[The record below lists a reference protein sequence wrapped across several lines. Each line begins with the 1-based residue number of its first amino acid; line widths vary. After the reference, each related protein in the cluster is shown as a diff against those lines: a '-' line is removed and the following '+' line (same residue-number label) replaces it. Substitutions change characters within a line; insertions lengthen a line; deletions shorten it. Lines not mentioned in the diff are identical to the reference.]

1 MKEKIKKNIKEIQ
14 SFSALSNE
22 EIETFRI
29 KYLGK
34 KGLINSYF
42 IDFKSL
48 DNDKKKDVG
57 QLLNQLKNSAHS
69 KVEELKTQL
78 SSDKSQPKLND
89 LSRPGDPIQ
98 IGSRHPISIV
108 KNRIV
113 EIFSN
118 IGFTISEGPE
128 IEDDWHNFS
137 ALNLPEYLI

>member
-42 IDFKSL
+42 IDFKL
-48 DNDKKKDVG
+48 LNNDKKKDVG

-69 KVEELKTQL
+69 KVEELKKQL
-78 SSDKSQPKLND
+78 SPSNSQPA
-89 LSRPGDPIQ
+89 RPTAQCRSSGAAPCT
-98 IGSRHPISIV
+98 RRPAA
-108 KNRIV
+108 N
-113 EIFSN
+113 
-118 IGFTISEGPE
+118 
-128 IEDDWHNFS
+128 
-137 ALNLPEYLI
+137 